1 MMPKLK
7 MPKFIESLSKGDKIE
22 FEFPFFMLYLRSITS
37 GTVSRV
43 IMLQVAA
50 EKIIFPYIGPFLN
63 KILNLMTQWRYPQAK
78 AADIMSMEA
87 PTKEFKDFLFKF
99 SQSIA
104 SGEPVNSFIDR
115 YHMNYMAEFQAKRM
129 QAVNHLKTLSDGYLP
144 LLSVNLFMTTTLL
157 ISSIFYE
164 AKIMIILAI
173 GIVIGISFLL
183 YFISWLIFQTAKPDG
198 ILIDNQS
205 EKSSL
210 RKRVETASILSIIIS
225 GMILL
230 IPFENH
236 FQRLVL
242 IGAVLMMGG
251 LMGRTYVA
259 GIKQMERDYPTFFRY
274 MASNLSANIS
284 LPSIVQSAS
293 ETDFGTLNTPIKS
306 LNNKLKMRVEPKLA
320 WWSFETAIDSMLIRR
335 INLIMTDT
343 VYTGGDL
350 GIAQKFIEEFFHLY
364 TTIRDRRYNA
374 VNYHAGILV
383 PVYVVMA
390 ALFAVID
397 GFFASLIDFIGA
409 MTDIIDFFSVPDVE
423 FMRLFFVFALLLFA
437 LNNVFSLYNMEGDSR
452 YTVLFFLGL
461 QIVLGGT
468 LYMVVCQAAGSYL
481 SGVVRI

>member
-1 MMPKLK
+1 MPKLK
-7 MPKFIESLSKGDKIE
+7 MPKFIEGLSKGDKIG

-37 GTVSRV
+37 GTISRV

-164 AKIMIILAI
+164 AKVMIILAI

-183 YFISWLIFQTAKPDG
+183 YFISWLIFQSAKPDS
-198 ILIDNQS
+198 ILLDNQS
-205 EKSSL
+205 EKSPL
-210 RKRVETASILSIIIS
+210 RKRVETASILSLIIS
-225 GMILL
+225 GLILL

-236 FQRLVL
+236 FQHIVL
-242 IGAVLMMGG
+242 IGAVLTMGG
-251 LMGRTYVA
+251 LLGRTYVG
-259 GIKQMERDYPTFFRY
+259 GIKQMEKDYPTFFRY

-293 ETDFGTLNTPIKS
+293 ETDFGSLNNSIKS

-335 INLIMTDT
+335 INMIMTDT

-350 GIAQKFIEEFFHLY
+350 GVAQKFIEEFFHLY
-364 TTIRDRRYNA
+364 TTIRDRRYIA

-383 PVYVVMA
+383 PVYLVMA
-390 ALFAVID
+390 SLFAVID
-397 GFFASLIDFIGA
+397 GFFASLIDFISS
-409 MTDIIDFFSVPDVE
+409 MTDMLDFFSVPDVE

-452 YTVLFFLGL
+452 FTVLFFLGL
-461 QIVLGGT
+461 QIALGGA
-468 LYMVVCQAAGSYL
+468 LYMVVGQAVGGYL

>member
-1 MMPKLK
+1 
-7 MPKFIESLSKGDKIE
+7 
-22 FEFPFFMLYLRSITS
+22 
-37 GTVSRV
+37 
-43 IMLQVAA
+43 
-50 EKIIFPYIGPFLN
+50 
-63 KILNLMTQWRYPQAK
+63 
-78 AADIMSMEA
+78 
-87 PTKEFKDFLFKF
+87 
-99 SQSIA
+99 
-104 SGEPVNSFIDR
+104 
-115 YHMNYMAEFQAKRM
+115 
-129 QAVNHLKTLSDGYLP
+129 
-144 LLSVNLFMTTTLL
+144 
-157 ISSIFYE
+157 
-164 AKIMIILAI
+164 
-173 GIVIGISFLL
+173 
-183 YFISWLIFQTAKPDG
+183 
-198 ILIDNQS
+198 
-205 EKSSL
+205 
-210 RKRVETASILSIIIS
+210 
-225 GMILL
+225 
-230 IPFENH
+230 
-236 FQRLVL
+236 
-242 IGAVLMMGG
+242 
-251 LMGRTYVA
+251 
-259 GIKQMERDYPTFFRY
+259 
-274 MASNLSANIS
+274 
-284 LPSIVQSAS
+284 
-293 ETDFGTLNTPIKS
+293 
-306 LNNKLKMRVEPKLA
+306 
-320 WWSFETAIDSMLIRR
+320 MLIRR